1 MKISP
6 RLTQNSLIISIQKS
20 FGHQGLDT
28 DYINFSEKYF
38 LTQKGVENDFLYR
51 WLIKA
56 NIAEVTSGQTKLLP
70 VLLPA
75 KWHLW

>member
-51 WLIKA
+51 
-56 NIAEVTSGQTKLLP
+56 
-70 VLLPA
+70 
-75 KWHLW
+75 